1 MAPKPTIDIKIIWKS
16 VHGQLTADEEK
27 HLQDWL
33 KEDSSHRSYYRQV
46 KRYYQSGSS
55 FTGSKLELDRVWH
68 SFEGRERSAKQRKFR
83 QKMAI
88 AASIAV
94 LVALVSSVL
103 IWQFQSSPE
112 VITKKQVSLIK
123 PGNGKATLFF
133 DDGRT
138 YDLTNSGNLALTEDG
153 IIIRNTENGLAYS
166 GGELADGEL
175 RYNILRV
182 PRGGEYVLTLPDGTH
197 VWMNA
202 ESSIRYP
209 IRFAADERKV
219 ELQGQAY
226 FEVTHDEQ
234 RPFRV
239 WSGNQEIR
247 VLGTQFDLK
256 AYQNDETITTTLV
269 QGRVRISL
277 KDNPEV
283 QETLVSNEQCTFNKN
298 ENTLEKRKIETL
310 PYISWRKGKLMF
322 EDEELSEIMKTL
334 QRWYD
339 CDVVFASQRAR
350 HMKFTGTLKRYDD
363 INEVLNKIAK
373 TNEIKIYVNGN
384 SIRIE

>member
-1 MAPKPTIDIKIIWKS
+1 MAPKPAIDINIIWKS

-33 KEDSSHRSYYRQV
+33 KEDSSHRSYYQQV
-46 KRYYQSGSS
+46 KRYYESGSA
-55 FTGSKLELDRVWH
+55 FTGSKSELDRAWR
-68 SFEGRERSAKQRKFR
+68 SFEGRERSAKKRKFV

-88 AASIAV
+88 AASIAA

-103 IWQFQSSPE
+103 IWQFQPAPE

-123 PGNGKATLFF
+123 PGSGKATLFF

-138 YDLTNSGNLALTEDG
+138 YDLTNSGNLALNEDG

-209 IRFAADERKV
+209 ICFADDERTV

-226 FEVTHDEQ
+226 FEVTHDGQ

-239 WSGNQEIR
+239 WSGNHEIR

-269 QGRVRISL
+269 QGSVRISL

-283 QETLVSNEQCTFNKN
+283 QETLVPNEQCTFNKN
-298 ENTLEKRKIETL
+298 ENILEKRKIETL

-350 HMKFTGTLKRYDD
+350 QMRFTGTLMRYDD